1 MSESALFYALIA
13 FNVAL
18 YLALIVGYVARRKQH
33 ILRITNLREAF
44 NFLEKRLK
52 LAFPNLREGFTWNEA
67 MMKVRPLYRKADWVE
82 LDDVLRKYQAYRYA
96 GEDPGD
102 VRIDSIVKLAMALPR
117 GHKK

>member
-1 MSESALFYALIA
+1 MSESVLFYALVA

-18 YLALIVGYVARRKQH
+18 YVALIVGYVARRQQR
-33 ILRITNLREAF
+33 ILHITNLREAF

-52 LAFPNLREGFTWNEA
+52 RAFPDLREGFTWNEA
-67 MMKVRPLYRKADWVE
+67 ITKVRPLYSKADWVE
-82 LDDVLRKYQAYRYA
+82 LDGVLRKYQAYRYA

-117 GHKK
+117 GAKK